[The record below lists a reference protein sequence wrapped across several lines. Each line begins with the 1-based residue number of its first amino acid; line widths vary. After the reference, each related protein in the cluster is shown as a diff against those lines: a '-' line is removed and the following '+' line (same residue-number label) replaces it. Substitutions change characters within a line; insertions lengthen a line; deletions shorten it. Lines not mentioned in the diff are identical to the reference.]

1 MDDGDRNHL
10 LALLAAVG
18 SVPTLW
24 SGPGGRVASN
34 ALTEPTRHWPLR
46 TVEYPSPT
54 HIGGTTD
61 LTYLLYNHVGGVS
74 FTTRG
79 FPSLGGNADRATREL
94 RALSCL
100 GLYDNCGGE
109 KSTPP
114 MVSLL

>member
-1 MDDGDRNHL
+1 MDEEGRTHL
-10 LALLAAVG
+10 LALLATVG
-18 SVPTLW
+18 SDSGLG

-34 ALTEPTRHWPLR
+34 ALPEPTKHWPCR
-46 TVEYPSPT
+46 TVEYPSPS

-61 LTYLLYNHVGGVS
+61 LTYLLYNLVGVVR

-79 FPSLGGNADRATREL
+79 VPSLGDNANGATREL
-94 RALSCL
+94 HALSRL
-100 GLYDNCGGE
+100 ELYDNCGGE